1 MKIMVGCN
9 SRATANKALTNFSP
23 SPNHFEVKL
32 DALIL
37 RNLALDS
44 VATAFAFKAID
55 IFHEFCHSMFR
66 EF

>member
-44 VATAFAFKAID
+44 VATAFAF
-55 IFHEFCHSMFR
+55 
-66 EF
+66 